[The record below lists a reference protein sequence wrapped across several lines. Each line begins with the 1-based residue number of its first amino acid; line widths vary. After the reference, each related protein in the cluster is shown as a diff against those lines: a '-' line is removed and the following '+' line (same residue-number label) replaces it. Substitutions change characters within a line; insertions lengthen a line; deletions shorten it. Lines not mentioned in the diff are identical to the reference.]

1 MKLYDVT
8 RSIHSG
14 MAVYAGDPVV
24 TIRRV
29 LSIAGG
35 EPANVSAVSLGSHT
49 GTHVDAPA
57 HFREGAPGVDAL
69 PLDLLIGPAQLYV
82 LDTGGPID
90 VADLDG
96 LDLGSCPRILF
107 KTRPPRSGEA
117 GGLSAAAAALLVQ
130 AGVRLVGLEG
140 ESADAACS
148 ADFPAHRT
156 LLDAGAVI
164 LEGLDLSEVPSGRYE
179 IFCLPLKLR
188 GCDGAPARVVLR
200 APEGE
205 PGMGGGT

>member
-8 RSIHSG
+8 RPIHSG

-24 TIRRV
+24 TLRRS
-29 LSIAGG
+29 LSIAAGA
-35 EPANVSAVSLGSHT
+35 PVNVSAISLGSHT

-57 HFREGAPGVDAL
+57 HLRDGAPGVDAF
-69 PLDLLIGPAQLYV
+69 PLDLLIGPASLYA
-82 LDTGGPID
+82 LDTGGTID

-96 LDLGSCPRILF
+96 LDLGSCPRALF
-107 KTRPPRSGEA
+107 RTRPPLSGEA
-117 GGLSAAAAALLVQ
+117 GGLTTAAAALLVR

-140 ESADAACS
+140 ESADAACC

-164 LEGLDLSEVPSGRYE
+164 LEGLDLSAVPPGRYE
-179 IFCLPLKLR
+179 IFCLPLKIR
-188 GCDGAPARVVLR
+188 GGDGAPARVVLR
-200 APEGE
+200 
-205 PGMGGGT
+205 TLD

>member
-8 RSIHSG
+8 RPIHSG
-14 MAVYAGDPVV
+14 MAVYAGDPEV

-29 LSIAGG
+29 LSIATGA
-35 EPANVSAVSLGSHT
+35 PANVSAVSLGSHT

-57 HFREGAPGVDAL
+57 HFRDGALGVDAL
-69 PLDLLIGPAQLYV
+69 PLDILIGPAWLYV

-96 LDLGSCPRILF
+96 LDLGSSPRVLL
-107 KTRPPRSGEA
+107 KARPSQSGEA
-117 GGLSAAAAALLVQ
+117 GGLTAAAASLLVR

-140 ESADAACS
+140 ESADAAS
-148 ADFPAHRT
+148 STDFPAHRI

-164 LEGLDLSEVPSGRYE
+164 VEGLDLSVAPPGRYE

-200 APEGE
+200 ALD
-205 PGMGGGT
+205 